1 MVVDANS
8 RSESIR
14 IANMILFLHNR
25 YRAPGGEERVVDDL
39 MWLVRERMGETAEL
53 LARGPE
59 AGEPASTAAPGGGAG
74 RRRAATERGV
84 GVVGRGRA
92 ATERGVGVAGRGR
105 AATERGGG
113 ATDRARAAAGLLR
126 GGLDPR
132 EVGEA
137 VRRTGARVVH
147 AHNIHPTFGWR
158 ALAAARAA
166 GARVVLHLH
175 QYRLVCAVGVCFTD
189 GQECTRCHGRNTL
202 PGVLRNCRGSRAEAL
217 AYGAGLALWQRRVV
231 EQADAMIVPSEFARE
246 RLRELGAPLPWER
259 VHVLAPP
266 VRALEQGAPATRRQ
280 PEGYALVV
288 ARKSPEKGIDVAVE
302 ACRQVGI
309 PLVVAGAGL
318 DGGADV
324 RETDG
329 VHFAGRVDDARLA
342 ELRAGAALALVP
354 SRSAE
359 TFGLAAA
366 EAMAAGVPVA
376 GSRVGALPEL
386 LEEQAMA
393 PPGDTRALAEA
404 IERVRGDPDAGER
417 ARERIRALCAPEV
430 VAGRLAEIYKEASAL
445 HYARS

>member
-1 MVVDANS
+1 
-8 RSESIR
+8 
-14 IANMILFLHNR
+14 MILFLHNR

-53 LARGPE
+53 LARE
-59 AGEPASTAAPGGGAG
+59 SNGGG
-74 RRRAATERGV
+74 RN
-84 GVVGRGRA
+84 
-92 ATERGVGVAGRGR
+92 
-105 AATERGGG
+105 
-113 ATDRARAAAGLLR
+113 RAAAGLLR
-126 GGLDPR
+126 GGLDPG
-132 EVGEA
+132 EGGEA

-158 ALAAARAA
+158 ALAAARAS

-189 GQECTRCHGRNTL
+189 GRECTRCHGRNTL
-202 PGVLRNCRGSRAEAL
+202 PGVLHNCRGSRAEAL
-217 AYGAGLALWQRRVV
+217 VYGAGLGLWQRRVV
-231 EQADAMIVPSEFARE
+231 EQADAVIVPSEFARE
-246 RLRELGAPLPWER
+246 RLRELGAPLRWDR

-266 VRALEQGAPATRRQ
+266 VRALVQGHVLAPPVGALERGVPAAGFP
-280 PEGYALVV
+280 PEGHGGGSPAGRPPEAAHPPAEGPRDGYALVV
-288 ARKSPEKGIDVAVE
+288 ARQSPEKGIDVAIE
-302 ACRQVGI
+302 ACRRVGI

-318 DGGADV
+318 DGDADV

-329 VHFAGRVDDARLA
+329 VRFAGRVDDARLA
-342 ELRAGAALALVP
+342 TLRAGAALALVP

-366 EAMAAGVPVA
+366 EAMASGVPVA

-393 PPGDTRALAEA
+393 PPGDARALAEA

-417 ARERIRALCAPEV
+417 ARERIRALCAPGV
-430 VAGRLAEIYKEASAL
+430 VAGRLAEIYRGATAL

>member
-1 MVVDANS
+1 
-8 RSESIR
+8 
-14 IANMILFLHNR
+14 MILFLHNR

-39 MWLVRERMGETAEL
+39 MWLVRERMGEPAEL
-53 LARGPE
+53 LARGP
-59 AGEPASTAAPGGGAG
+59 AGEPTLAAEHRGGA
-74 RRRAATERGV
+74 
-84 GVVGRGRA
+84 
-92 ATERGVGVAGRGR
+92 AGRGQ
-105 AATERGGG
+105 
-113 ATDRARAAAGLLR
+113 AAAGLLC
-126 GGLDPR
+126 GGLHPR
-132 EVGEA
+132 EVGDA

-189 GQECTRCHGRNTL
+189 GRECTRCHGRNTL

-217 AYGAGLALWQRRVV
+217 VYGAGLALWQRRAVAH
-231 EQADAMIVPSEFARE
+231 ADAVIVPSEFARE

-266 VRALEQGAPATRRQ
+266 VRALEQGVLAAGRPAEGDSPVGRS
-280 PEGYALVV
+280 PEGVDNPAERPPNGYALVV
-288 ARKSPEKGIDVAVE
+288 ARQSPEKGIDVAIE

-318 DGGADV
+318 DGGAGGHGRAVDGIAAGGGV
-324 RETDG
+324 GAHEDERDG
-329 VHFAGRVDDARLA
+329 VRFVGRVDDTRLA

-386 LEEQAMA
+386 LEEEGMA
-393 PPGDTRALAEA
+393 PPGDARALAEA
-404 IERVRGDPDAGER
+404 IERVRGDPGAGER
-417 ARERIRALCAPEV
+417 GRERIRALCAPAV
-430 VAGRLAEIYKEASAL
+430 LAGRLAEIYGGAAPL
-445 HYARS
+445 HYARP